1 MDRIPLEL
9 QDRII
14 SYVLADIRKNSN
26 PYVRVPVFRL
36 APLAALTRTWQR
48 SIERRTF
55 RTLSITNEDLE
66 DFDRIVTWRHRYVRK
81 LHFTVKFPYYD
92 DELSKEYET
101 NEERV
106 ANNAIATSAV
116 KQLFAILSAWG
127 SGEDLELELQLS
139 FTSPGDKVK
148 MAEGAWP
155 SWRGIDDK
163 RYQYSYVRLDG
174 VEGFDK
180 VNRVTQ
186 YTQRRGT
193 RPFDL
198 RSQYDLT
205 SRLPRA
211 VLAIW
216 DTIEAGP
223 FVPSRQELRDR
234 FVFAIESGSDCDLP
248 PNLHLHITVEA
259 PNFRHNQS
267 LPNFTA
273 PHTTYDRVSSA
284 LRQLS
289 VRAVKFEFSGI
300 ADHTLLWPSPS
311 QVQIQEPYW
320 ASLTCLEIE
329 LSLQSPSGKWYFRGK
344 DSNRPGDVPIP
355 DDAEAFFAPG
365 YYEDDDVEYIDH
377 NQEA

>member
-1 MDRIPLEL
+1 MPEG
-9 QDRII
+9 
-14 SYVLADIRKNSN
+14 VW
-26 PYVRVPVFRL
+26 P
-36 APLAALTRTWQR
+36 
-48 SIERRTF
+48 
-55 RTLSITNEDLE
+55 
-66 DFDRIVTWRHRYVRK
+66 DF
-81 LHFTVKFPYYD
+81 
-92 DELSKEYET
+92 
-101 NEERV
+101 
-106 ANNAIATSAV
+106 
-116 KQLFAILSAWG
+116 
-127 SGEDLELELQLS
+127 
-139 FTSPGDKVK
+139 
-148 MAEGAWP
+148 
-155 SWRGIDDK
+155 RGIDDK

-174 VEGFDK
+174 VKEFAK
-180 VNRVTQ
+180 VKRVTQ
-186 YTQRRGT
+186 FTHQSGT

-211 VLAIW
+211 VLAVW

-234 FVFAIESGSDCDLP
+234 FVSAIESGSDCDLP

-289 VRAVKFEFSGI
+289 ERAVKFEFSGI

-311 QVQIQEPYW
+311 QVEIQEPYW
-320 ASLTCLEIE
+320 AGLTCLEIK

-344 DSNRPGDVPIP
+344 EDSNRPGDVPIP
-355 DDAEAFFAPG
+355 DGAEAFFPPG
-365 YYEDDDVEYIDH
+365 YYEDDDVEYIDY
-377 NQEA
+377 NQEAADFAEALEGSSSGSDDGIHANQDFRDWPDDEELAPLLAAYAKAIGAMPSLKSANLQFDISRIQFYLYYTSPGLLAVDKEYLSEEERPLMTDPRLLAHTRGWRMDGDVEDLFRKAGARIHGVETALRYLPDIYATPER